1 MKYLVKGIFS
11 ETPDYNFDIGV
22 SSLKQ
27 AYDIAMETCEQT
39 AKGMDNVMDMFDI
52 MIETMYAV
60 KSYKSVMH
68 DIEEL
73 DISPVG
79 CISVESEA
87 IQFNQK
93 IEITIQKIEE

>member
-1 MKYLVKGIFS
+1 MKYVVKEMFS
-11 ETPDYNFDIGV
+11 ETPECNFDIGV

-27 AYDIAMETCEQT
+27 AYDIAMKTCEQT

-52 MIETMYAV
+52 TIETMYAV
-60 KSYKSVMH
+60 RSYKTVMH

-73 DISPVG
+73 DESPVG
-79 CISVESEA
+79 FINVESEV